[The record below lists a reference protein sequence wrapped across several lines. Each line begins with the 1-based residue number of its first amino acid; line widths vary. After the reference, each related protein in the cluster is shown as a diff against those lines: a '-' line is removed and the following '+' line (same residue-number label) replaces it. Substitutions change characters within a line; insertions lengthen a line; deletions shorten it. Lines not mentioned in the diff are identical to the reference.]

1 MLPRAEALSQM
12 DDEFLLP
19 SRQSTLTLLTQA
31 IAVNCLTG
39 LNDAENADVPDKGSI
54 PALRPFFGYYGG
66 KWRDALKFYP
76 TPEYKTIVEPFAGSA
91 GYALRYP
98 DRNVILCEIDPVIT
112 AVWQYLTKVTPREI
126 LALPDLN
133 PDGSV
138 DDLHIAQEAKWLVGF
153 WLNRGTASPRKGPSK
168 WMRDGIRP
176 GSFWGARVR
185 RTIASQ
191 VEYIR
196 HWQIRNCDY
205 ADCPFSGEATYFI
218 DPPYVTAGKHY
229 RYGSDQID
237 YVALSEWCRS
247 RLGQVIVCENQG
259 ATWLP
264 FRDLADV
271 KTTRADRRSKEV
283 IWVNQVQ
290 PRSDAGGEE

>member
-1 MLPRAEALSQM
+1 VLGKAGDSQ
-12 DDEFLLP
+12 
-19 SRQSTLTLLTQA
+19 
-31 IAVNCLTG
+31 
-39 LNDAENADVPDKGSI
+39 
-54 PALRPFFGYYGG
+54 LRPFFGYYGG
-66 KWRDALKFYP
+66 KWRDSLKFYP
-76 TPEYKTIVEPFAGSA
+76 VPEYRTIVEPFAGSA

-98 DRNVILCEIDPVIT
+98 DRNIILCEIDPVLS
-112 AVWQYLTKVTPREI
+112 AVWEYLIRVTAKEI
-126 LALPDLN
+126 LAIPDLA
-133 PDGSV
+133 PLGSV
-138 DDLHIAQEAKWLVGF
+138 DDLRVPQEAKWLVGF

-185 RTIASQ
+185 QTIASQ

-196 HWQIRNCDY
+196 HWQIHNCDY
-205 ADCPFSGEATYFI
+205 SKCPSPNQATWFV
-218 DPPYVTAGKHY
+218 DPPYETAGKHY
-229 RYGSDQID
+229 RFGSEQID
-237 YVALSEWCRS
+237 YSALGIWCRS

-283 IWVNQVQ
+283 IWLNSFE
-290 PRSDAGGEE
+290 RSADYNSHET